1 MDIKSFFERKKRG
14 LSNKSDDGDNTKKA
28 REQSSLEESID
39 TDYTGDIFTEGL
51 KSGDCVAILYNC
63 VKNIESKMKE
73 LITNSQDMKERQ
85 IKGER
90 QLNELTNS
98 INEKFEE
105 LEKDKKEKEIK
116 IKNLEE
122 KVSLMSNKIE
132 TLEKSFDNQEQY
144 SRRNCLLVHGI
155 EEKEGEQTDKV
166 IIDTVV
172 EKMNMA
178 ITSDDLDRSHRIGKK
193 KEGNKSRLII
203 VKFSRYNTRHKIF
216 SNKKS
221 LKGTNTSITESLTA
235 TRMAKLKE
243 ARDEKG
249 FKSVWTFDGK
259 ILFKNQENKT
269 VVYYD

>member
-1 MDIKSFFERKKRG
+1 MDIKSFFERKKRK

-39 TDYTGDIFTEGL
+39 ADYTGDIFTEGL
-51 KSGDCVAILYNC
+51 KSEDCVAILYNC
-63 VKNIESKMKE
+63 MKNTESKMME

-132 TLEKSFDNQEQY
+132 TLEKPFDSQEQY

-172 EKMNMA
+172 EKMNIA
-178 ITSDDLDRSHRIGKK
+178 ITSDDLERSHRIGKK
-193 KEGNKSRLII
+193 EEGNK
-203 VKFSRYNTRHKIF
+203 
-216 SNKKS
+216 
-221 LKGTNTSITESLTA
+221 
-235 TRMAKLKE
+235 
-243 ARDEKG
+243 
-249 FKSVWTFDGK
+249 
-259 ILFKNQENKT
+259 
-269 VVYYD
+269 

>member
-1 MDIKSFFERKKRG
+1 M
-14 LSNKSDDGDNTKKA
+14 SNKSDDGDNTKKA
-28 REQSSLEESID
+28 ESLEESID

-51 KSGDCVAILYNC
+51 KSEDCAAILYNC
-63 VKNIESKMKE
+63 MKNIESKMKE

-132 TLEKSFDNQEQY
+132 TLEKSFDSQEQY

-172 EKMNMA
+172 EKMNIA
-178 ITSDDLDRSHRIGKK
+178 ITSDYLDRSHRIGKK
-193 KEGNKSRLII
+193 KEGNKLRLII
-203 VKFSRYNTRHKIF
+203 VKLSR
-216 SNKKS
+216 
-221 LKGTNTSITESLTA
+221 
-235 TRMAKLKE
+235 
-243 ARDEKG
+243 
-249 FKSVWTFDGK
+249 
-259 ILFKNQENKT
+259 
-269 VVYYD
+269 